1 MEFDVQEPFLE
12 ALKDGDIYR
21 YIVLYGGRG
30 GGKSWE
36 IAQILIIKSFRTN
49 KVILCGREFQNSIKD
64 SVHGLIKAT
73 IKRLNLDE
81 YFTITDNEIRNNS
94 TGSKFIFKGL
104 KHNVESIKSM
114 ANIIA
119 LWIEEAETLSAESWR
134 IIKPTI
140 REENSQ
146 IYITFNPKDINGI
159 IYQDFIV
166 NNPPPKSYVRK
177 INFDENIH
185 FPDVLEDERAW
196 QEKADYELY
205 RHIWLGEPLIISD
218 AQVFKGKFK
227 VDHFDIDNSFV
238 SPLHGLDFGFSQDPT
253 TAIRLYIK
261 DNRLYIYEEAYK
273 VGLELDYT
281 AEYIKNH
288 IPDIDQYVVRADNAR
303 PESIS
308 YLKRHGIPRMTAV
321 EKGKGSVEDG
331 IAFMKSFDEIII
343 HPKCKKTA
351 EEFSLYSY
359 KVDKRTD
366 DILTT
371 LEDKHNH
378 CIDAIRY
385 ALEPLMK
392 KRNGFIGRSRKS
404 VW

>member
-1 MEFDVQEPFLE
+1 MEFNVQEPYLE

-36 IAQILIIKSFRTN
+36 IAQVLIIKSFRTN

-73 IKRLNLDE
+73 IQRLKLDE

-140 REENSQ
+140 REEKSQ

-159 IYQDFIV
+159 IYQDFVI

-177 INFDENIH
+177 INYDENIY
-185 FPDVLEDERAW
+185 FPEVLESERVW
-196 QEKADYELY
+196 QEKKDYELY
-205 RHIWLGEPLIISD
+205 RHIWLGEPLTISD
-218 AQVFKGKFK
+218 AQVFKGCFI
-227 VDHFDIDNSFV
+227 VDSFDIDKSFGE
-238 SPLHGLDFGFSQDPT
+238 PLFGMDFGFSQDPT
-253 TAIRLYIK
+253 TAVKCYIKEKVLYIHQ
-261 DNRLYIYEEAYK
+261 EAYK

-281 AEYIKNH
+281 AEYIKSH
-288 IPDIDQYVVRADNAR
+288 IDDIDRYTIRADSAR

-308 YLKRHGIPRMTAV
+308 YLKRHGLPYIEGVA
-321 EKGKGSVEDG
+321 KGKGSVEDG
-331 IAFMKSFDEIII
+331 IAFIKSFDKVII
-343 HPKCKKTA
+343 HSRCKKTA

-359 KVDKRTD
+359 KVDKRTE
-366 DILTT
+366 DILPTI
-371 LEDKHNH
+371 LDKHNH
-378 CIDAIRY
+378 MIDGLRY
-385 ALEPLMK
+385 ALQPLIK
-392 KRNGFIGRSRKS
+392 NSSFDYSLLF
-404 VW
+404 